1 MQVTSPQFA
10 ARRPRTRSGWLHA
23 GVQPT
28 STSSPHPTAAS
39 ARPAST
45 STTPARHHVPHPALL
60 QTLLRLVHP
69 KLGAAAGED
78 VSVGM
83 TLLLLPVMLLC
94 IIPLCA
100 CGCFVVLAANYT
112 GPMTMRDAVRAHLRL
127 ISAPV
132 LRCVCSCARRVPRAR
147 CGVRC
152 AAGSGCH
159 PLWAS
164 LFLNFSDFSALY
176 FFNMPC
182 SSHDLTSQTAYQ
194 PWLSL
199 LLHTSCLTTMH
210 MHMPALY

>member
-159 PLWAS
+159 TPVGIS
-164 LFLNFSDFSALY
+164 F
-176 FFNMPC
+176 
-182 SSHDLTSQTAYQ
+182 
-194 PWLSL
+194 
-199 LLHTSCLTTMH
+199 
-210 MHMPALY
+210 